1 MEHENSARSF
11 KSVILLACYVFII
24 LSLKYLFTAH
34 NFVII
39 FLVLIVLPLAFDVG
53 KNKKS
58 GIKIT
63 NKEITWFSGKFK
75 GQIYLSDIYYA
86 EFKKRLDLSHQISLV
101 DRNNNKILLP
111 VEAIPK
117 INILKETLKLHSVT
131 IVDKKFN

>member
-24 LSLKYLFTAH
+24 LSFKYLFTAH

-53 KNKKS
+53 RNKKS

-75 GQIYLSDIYYA
+75 GQIYLSDIFYV
-86 EFKKRLDLSHQISLV
+86 EFKKRLDLSHQIRLV
-101 DRNNNKILLP
+101 DQNNNKILLP
-111 VEAIPK
+111 VEALPK

>member
-11 KSVILLACYVFII
+11 KSVILLACYVFVI

-53 KNKKS
+53 RNKKS

-63 NKEITWFSGKFK
+63 NKEIIWFSGKFK
-75 GQIYLSDIYYA
+75 GQIYLSDILYV
-86 EFKKRLDLSHQISLV
+86 EFKKRLDLSHQIRLV
-101 DRNNNKILLP
+101 DQNNNKILLP
-111 VEAIPK
+111 VEALPK

>member
-53 KNKKS
+53 RNKKS

-63 NKEITWFSGKFK
+63 SKEIIWFSGKFK
-75 GQIYLSDIYYA
+75 GQIYLSDILYV
-86 EFKKRLDLSHQISLV
+86 EFKKKLDLSHQIRLV
-101 DRNNNKILLP
+101 DQNNNKILLP
-111 VEAIPK
+111 VEALPK

>member
-1 MEHENSARSF
+1 M
-11 KSVILLACYVFII
+11 I

-53 KNKKS
+53 RNKKS

-75 GQIYLSDIYYA
+75 GQIYLSDILYV
-86 EFKKRLDLSHQISLV
+86 EFKKRLDLSYQIRLV

-111 VEAIPK
+111 VEALPK

>member
-11 KSVILLACYVFII
+11 KSLILLICYFFII

-53 KNKKS
+53 RNKKS

-63 NKEITWFSGKFK
+63 NKEIIWFSGKFK
-75 GQIYLSDIYYA
+75 GQIYLSDIYYV

-101 DRNNNKILLP
+101 DRDNNKILLP
-111 VEAIPK
+111 VEALPK
-117 INILKETLKLHSVT
+117 INILRETLKLHSVT

>member
-1 MEHENSARSF
+1 MEHENSAQSF

-39 FLVLIVLPLAFDVG
+39 FLVVIVLPLAFDVG
-53 KNKKS
+53 RNKKS

-63 NKEITWFSGKFK
+63 SKEIIWFSGKFK
-75 GQIYLSDIYYA
+75 GQIYLSDIYYV
-86 EFKKRLDLSHQISLV
+86 EFKKRLDLSHQIRLV

-111 VEAIPK
+111 VEALPK

>member
-53 KNKKS
+53 RNKKS

-63 NKEITWFSGKFK
+63 SKEIIWFSGKFK
-75 GQIYLSDIYYA
+75 GQIYLSDIFYV

-101 DRNNNKILLP
+101 DRNNNKTLLP
-111 VEAIPK
+111 VEALPK
-117 INILKETLKLHSVT
+117 ISILKETLKLRSVT
-131 IVDKKFN
+131 IEDKKFN

>member
-11 KSVILLACYVFII
+11 KSVILLACYVFVI

-53 KNKKS
+53 RNKKS

-63 NKEITWFSGKFK
+63 SQEIIWFSGKFK
-75 GQIYLSDIYYA
+75 GQIFLSDIVYV
-86 EFKKRLDLSHQISLV
+86 EFKKRLDLSHKIRLV

-111 VEAIPK
+111 MEALPK
-117 INILKETLKLHSVT
+117 INILKETLKLYKIRV
-131 IVDKKFN
+131 IDKNFN

>member
-11 KSVILLACYVFII
+11 KSLILLICYFVII
-24 LSLKYLFTAH
+24 LSLKYQFSAH

-39 FLVLIVLPLAFDVG
+39 FLVLIVLPLAFDIG
-53 KNKKS
+53 RNKKS

-63 NKEITWFSGKFK
+63 SKEIIWFSGKFK
-75 GQIYLSDIYYA
+75 GQIYLSDIYYV

-101 DRNNNKILLP
+101 DRNNNKFLLP
-111 VEAIPK
+111 IEALPK

>member
-11 KSVILLACYVFII
+11 KSLILLICYFFII

-53 KNKKS
+53 RNKKS

-75 GQIYLSDIYYA
+75 GQIYLSDIFYV
-86 EFKKRLDLSHQISLV
+86 EFKKRLDLSHKIRLV

-111 VEAIPK
+111 VEALPK

>member
-11 KSVILLACYVFII
+11 KSVILLACYVFVI

-53 KNKKS
+53 RNKKS

-63 NKEITWFSGKFK
+63 SKEIIWFSGKFK
-75 GQIYLSDIYYA
+75 GQKYLSDIFYV
-86 EFKKRLDLSHQISLV
+86 EFKKRSDLSHQIRLV
-101 DRNNNKILLP
+101 NRNNNKILLP
-111 VEAIPK
+111 VETLPK
-117 INILKETLKLHSVT
+117 INILKETLKLHS
-131 IVDKKFN
+131 IRRVDKKLN

>member
-11 KSVILLACYVFII
+11 KSLILLICYFFII

-53 KNKKS
+53 RNKKS

-63 NKEITWFSGKFK
+63 NKEIIWFSGKFK
-75 GQIYLSDIYYA
+75 GQIYLSDIYYV
-86 EFKKRLDLSHQISLV
+86 EFKKRLDLSNQISLV

-111 VEAIPK
+111 VEALPK
-117 INILKETLKLHSVT
+117 INILKETLKLHSVK

>member
-11 KSVILLACYVFII
+11 KSVILLACYVFVI

-39 FLVLIVLPLAFDVG
+39 FLVLIVLPLAFDIG
-53 KNKKS
+53 RNKKS

-63 NKEITWFSGKFK
+63 SKEIIWFSGQFK
-75 GQIYLSDIYYA
+75 GQIYLSDIHYV

-111 VEAIPK
+111 VEALPK